1 MRIVFM
7 GNPNFSLPALEK
19 VIKSNH
25 ELISVVSN
33 PPKRMGRGKNK
44 KYTAVGEYAKRK
56 KIPLLNPEALNS
68 KSFSEKLKSL
78 QPDLFVVV
86 AYKILPQSLIEIPK
100 YGSVNL
106 HASILPKYRGAGP
119 IQWALMN
126 GDSSTGVT
134 IFQIKPDVDTG
145 DVLSQ
150 KIIEIKDE
158 DNMLSL
164 GMRLCT
170 EGAKLLITVIDKI
183 ENDDIIRMPQN
194 KLGVTLAPKITKEMT
209 IINWSW
215 SAKKIHNWVRGLS
228 PFPGM
233 MTKHN
238 NKILRFFKTELFPG
252 KESEIGEV
260 VRSNKNQ
267 LVVSTGKGL
276 LSIIEIQLE
285 GKKKLLISEFLNGN
299 TIMLGSRLGS

>member
-1 MRIVFM
+1 M

-19 VIKSNH
+19 VIESNH

-285 GKKKLLISEFLNGN
+285 GKKKLFISEFLNGN

>member
-19 VIKSNH
+19 VIESNH

-285 GKKKLLISEFLNGN
+285 GKKKLFISEFLNGN

>member
-1 MRIVFM
+1 M

-19 VIKSNH
+19 IIESNH

-285 GKKKLLISEFLNGN
+285 GKKKLFISEFLNGN

>member
-1 MRIVFM
+1 M

-19 VIKSNH
+19 VIESNH

>member
-19 VIKSNH
+19 VIESNH

-56 KIPLLNPEALNS
+56 KIPLLNPEVLNS

>member
-1 MRIVFM
+1 M

-19 VIKSNH
+19 VIESNH

-145 DVLSQ
+145 DILSQ

>member
-19 VIKSNH
+19 VIESNH
-25 ELISVVSN
+25 ELISIVSN
-33 PPKRMGRGKNK
+33 APKRMGRGKNK

-56 KIPLLNPEALNS
+56 NISLIHPESLNS
-68 KSFSEKLKSL
+68 KSFSEQLKAL
-78 QPDLFVVV
+78 KPDLFVIV
-86 AYKILPQSLIEIPK
+86 AYKILPKSLIEIPQ

-126 GDSSTGVT
+126 GDTLTGIT

-145 DVLSQ
+145 DILSQ
-150 KIIEIKDE
+150 KKIEIKKE

-183 ENDDIIRMPQN
+183 ENNDIIRIPQK

-209 IINWSW
+209 FIDWSW

-233 MTKHN
+233 ITKYN
-238 NKILRFFKTELFPG
+238 NKSLILFKTELFPG
-252 KESEIGEV
+252 KESRIGEV
-260 VRSNKNQ
+260 VISNKKQ
-267 LVVSTGKGL
+267 LVISTGEGL

-299 TIMLGSRLGS
+299 SIISGSRLGS

>member
-19 VIKSNH
+19 VIESNH

-44 KYTAVGEYAKRK
+44 KYTVVGEYAKRK

>member
-19 VIKSNH
+19 VIESNH

-33 PPKRMGRGKNK
+33 TPKRMGRGKNK

-126 GDSSTGVT
+126 GDSSTGIT

-145 DVLSQ
+145 DILSQ

-276 LSIIEIQLE
+276 LSILEIQLE

>member
-19 VIKSNH
+19 VIESNH

-78 QPDLFVVV
+78 QPDLFVLV

>member
-19 VIKSNH
+19 VIESNH

-164 GMRLCT
+164 GTRLCT

-233 MTKHN
+233 ITKHN

>member
-19 VIKSNH
+19 VIESNH

-44 KYTAVGEYAKRK
+44 KYTPVGEYAKRK
-56 KIPLLNPEALNS
+56 KIPLLSPKRLNS
-68 KSFSEKLKSL
+68 KSFSEKLKAL

-86 AYKILPQSLIEIPK
+86 AYKILPKSLIEIPK

-119 IQWALMN
+119 IQWALIN
-126 GDSSTGVT
+126 GDTSTGVT

-145 DVLSQ
+145 DILSQ
-150 KIIEIKDE
+150 KIIEIEDE

-170 EGAKLLITVIDKI
+170 EGAKLLIPVIDKI
-183 ENDDIIRMPQN
+183 ENDDILRMPQN

-209 IINWSW
+209 FIDWSW

-233 MTKHN
+233 ITKHN

-260 VRSNKNQ
+260 VISNKNQ

-276 LSIIEIQLE
+276 LSIKEIQLE

-299 TIMLGSRLGS
+299 TIILGSRLGS

>member
-19 VIKSNH
+19 VIESNH

>member
-1 MRIVFM
+1 
-7 GNPNFSLPALEK
+7 
-19 VIKSNH
+19 
-25 ELISVVSN
+25 
-33 PPKRMGRGKNK
+33 MGRGKNK

>member
-1 MRIVFM
+1 M

-285 GKKKLLISEFLNGN
+285 GKKKLFISEFLNGN

>member
-19 VIKSNH
+19 VIESNH

-78 QPDLFVVV
+78 QPDLFVLV

-126 GDSSTGVT
+126 GDRSTGVT

-285 GKKKLLISEFLNGN
+285 GKKKLFISEFLNGN